1 MRKKSIVSVLVAAA
15 AFAAWAAVPVE
26 FKVEFYDV
34 DSMKVAWHGNYVK
47 FMEVARCA
55 LLAKIKYDYFAMEA
69 SGFAWPVVDM
79 HIRYLRPMIFMQRIR
94 AEVTLEEYEVCL
106 KLSYKFFDAESGTLL
121 CKAESMQMAVD
132 MNKRDSLMVC
142 PPCFIERVREALAAE
157 ENG

>member
-1 MRKKSIVSVLVAAA
+1 
-15 AFAAWAAVPVE
+15 
-26 FKVEFYDV
+26 
-34 DSMKVAWHGNYVK
+34 
-47 FMEVARCA
+47 MEVARCA

-121 CKAESMQMAVD
+121 CKAESMQMAD
-132 MNKRDSLMVC
+132 MNKRESLMVC

>member
-1 MRKKSIVSVLVAAA
+1 MAQKKLKET
-15 AFAAWAAVPVE
+15 VE

-47 FMEVARCA
+47 FLEVARCA